1 MNNPLPTEQSVD
13 YLEEYAVT
21 QVETMLSVLWT
32 DAQSNRVAVQKP
44 FDTQDPTLRQ
54 IVRLAHA
61 QGMRVEIN
69 FLPLDS
75 AEETR

>member
-1 MNNPLPTEQSVD
+1 MNNK
-13 YLEEYAVT
+13 YEEDLAVA
-21 QVETMLSVLWT
+21 QVETLLSVLVM
-32 DAQSNRVAVQKP
+32 DLQANRVTVQKP

-69 FLPLDS
+69 FLPL
-75 AEETR
+75 APVEELR